1 MNVRRASSS
10 DLVFDDTDVSTAPTN
25 RSRTVETVA
34 RRLNDSLTR
43 RGTVIAIV
51 LVGLYVLWF
60 VHLSLLLYGTYG
72 DPPYDLSIFD
82 QGMWLISHFHVPFV
96 TVMGRDLFGDH
107 TSFVLYLFAPFYRLF
122 PEPQGLLI
130 LQTLL
135 LAAPSVPIYLLART
149 YMKSTWIAL
158 SLVATYLL
166 SPLIQ
171 QGNLDQ
177 FHPEA
182 FQVLFISV
190 GIYAAIERKSR
201 LLVVMVVL
209 SLLVKE
215 DAALLVIPLGIWVAA
230 RRNLRLGLG
239 IVAGSV
245 AWALIANLL
254 IIPSI
259 LGTSSFYSGR
269 IPFGGWSGLVATLF
283 RRPSQFLSYIG
294 SQGRTFYLWQ
304 LASTVGLAFVLAP
317 EIAAIAI
324 LVAGENILS
333 NDGYQHQILY
343 QYSMVLAPVF
353 VMGVLFAVAQQ
364 SSLWRRNAVAVVA
377 LAGSLWTCC
386 LWGYAPFSANSVYP
400 TVSPAAVTALAYL
413 ERELPPNAVVTA
425 WYPVVSHI
433 DQRRQVYVWPNPFF
447 ASNWGLLND
456 TGVRLPVSSQ
466 VQYLLLPV
474 PLTSFENPQ
483 VFSQISSG
491 FHLVHSRGGFGLYQ
505 KTAGS

>member
-149 YMKSTWIAL
+149 YIKSTWIAL

-230 RRNLRLGLG
+230 RRNLRLGL
-239 IVAGSV
+239 
-245 AWALIANLL
+245 ANRRRFGRVGVDRQ
-254 IIPSI
+254 PS
-259 LGTSSFYSGR
+259 
-269 IPFGGWSGLVATLF
+269 
-283 RRPSQFLSYIG
+283 
-294 SQGRTFYLWQ
+294 
-304 LASTVGLAFVLAP
+304 
-317 EIAAIAI
+317 
-324 LVAGENILS
+324 
-333 NDGYQHQILY
+333 
-343 QYSMVLAPVF
+343 
-353 VMGVLFAVAQQ
+353 
-364 SSLWRRNAVAVVA
+364 
-377 LAGSLWTCC
+377 
-386 LWGYAPFSANSVYP
+386 
-400 TVSPAAVTALAYL
+400 
-413 ERELPPNAVVTA
+413 
-425 WYPVVSHI
+425 
-433 DQRRQVYVWPNPFF
+433 
-447 ASNWGLLND
+447 
-456 TGVRLPVSSQ
+456 
-466 VQYLLLPV
+466 
-474 PLTSFENPQ
+474 
-483 VFSQISSG
+483 
-491 FHLVHSRGGFGLYQ
+491 
-505 KTAGS
+505 